1 MEQRVYIGS
10 RSPLAQSSV
19 PFFFVDTAQDYD
31 DFESSYPGKYNLVF
45 YRRLPVLVDTNGR
58 ILFWRCQRDL
68 RSERVFSTID
78 FSIGLL
84 RRDEIY
90 RVGAYAFLIGT
101 GLQFLCVFDYGARA
115 FSVPRALLE
124 MVSLEVQTHLIHLLY
139 TPEGITYRGFF
150 YMKEQKCIHQVTM
163 NELSI
168 RVNQPDHPWQLSE
181 TRSSDQTPY

>member
-68 RSERVFSTID
+68 RSERVFFD
-78 FSIGLL
+78 DRLF
-84 RRDEIY
+84 Y
-90 RVGAYAFLIGT
+90 RVAA
-101 GLQFLCVFDYGARA
+101 
-115 FSVPRALLE
+115 
-124 MVSLEVQTHLIHLLY
+124 
-139 TPEGITYRGFF
+139 
-150 YMKEQKCIHQVTM
+150 
-163 NELSI
+163 
-168 RVNQPDHPWQLSE
+168 
-181 TRSSDQTPY
+181 TR